1 MAYYRGDYYRGDY
14 YRGDPFL
21 GAVVGRAGA
30 AAGKLIARFV
40 ATRMGRTALAT
51 GAAAETAR
59 RYIASQRTGT
69 GGTGTGA
76 ETTMPGGAVPDLG
89 PLQQPGTGVVVKQRR
104 VLTPQERMDLGIKGI
119 GKVRRRINPL
129 NPRALKRAL
138 RRAEGFEAFAKKT
151 VNALYKTVD
160 GRRVKTFKRTKRRS
174 R

>member
-1 MAYYRGDYYRGDY
+1 MSYYRGDYYRGDY

-21 GAVVGRAGA
+21 GAIVGRAGA
-30 AAGKLIARFV
+30 ALGKLAVRAV
-40 ATRMGRTALAT
+40 STRMGRGVLAG

-59 RYIASQRTGT
+59 RYIESQRPEGT
-69 GGTGTGA
+69 S
-76 ETTMPGGAVPDLG
+76 MPGGSIPQLG
-89 PLQQPGTGVVVKQRR
+89 PLAPPPGTAVSPRTTVSLDKLGRPVSLDKLDRR
-104 VLTPQERMDLGIKGI
+104 LKEI
-119 GKVRRRINPL
+119 GKARRRINPL